1 MADKVEKAELDVQ
14 VGQVHYTPEEEQ
26 RVLRKIDRTLL
37 PLLCL
42 VDFFQCESTVIF
54 RGAMADQEDLD
65 KQAIGYAAVFDLKD
79 DLNMTSGQYS
89 WSVSSFYFGQ
99 LLAQYVFI
107 YLMSRFPVTRFVGCI
122 VVIWGVCAACL
133 AAPNGFAG
141 FTAVRL
147 LLGFFEAAIQPAF
160 VIIVSSWYKKDEHS
174 IRLAAWIS
182 CNGLSQILGA
192 LLMYGIGL
200 SKDTAIATWRIMFL
214 VCGGG
219 TLLAGIVWFVLAPL
233 GPDSAWFLDEHERT
247 IAVAR
252 LSSERLSQDRQSF
265 SKAQIWDII
274 TDFRAWMLILG
285 GFFNTLASPVIK
297 FATLVIN
304 GFGWSKLNTML
315 VSLPAGAIQILFIWI
330 VVVGIRV
337 TSFPRYWWGVLACI
351 PSLVGNI
358 GVATLPSSSHWGIVV
373 CTWLATIL
381 TPTQVIFLSLIAS
394 NIKGNTK
401 KAAAS
406 NGYFILYAAACI
418 AGPQL
423 WTKPPRYTDG
433 VITDIVSLGC
443 AIASFISFGLAAGYE
458 NRRRDRLSSVAS
470 DDSTADCDLTDR
482 QDLAFRYTL

>member
-1 MADKVEKAELDVQ
+1 MADKVEKAEPDVQ
-14 VGQVHYTPEEEQ
+14 VGQVQYTPEDER
-26 RVLRKIDRTLL
+26 RVLRKIDRTFL

-42 VDFFQCESTVIF
+42 IEFFQY
-54 RGAMADQEDLD
+54 LD
-65 KQAIGYAAVFDLKD
+65 KQAIGYAAVFDLKE
-79 DLNMTSGQYS
+79 DLNMSSGQYS

-122 VVIWGVCAACL
+122 VIIWGICAACL

-160 VIIVSSWYKKDEHS
+160 VIIISSWYKKDEHS

-192 LLMYGIGL
+192 LLMYGVGL

-214 VCGGG
+214 VYGGG

-233 GPDSAWFLDEHERT
+233 GPDSAWFLDKHEGT

-265 SKAQIWDII
+265 NKAQIWDII

-285 GFFNTLASPVIK
+285 GFFNTLASP

-304 GFGWSKLNTML
+304 G
-315 VSLPAGAIQILFIWI
+315 LPAGAIQILFIWI
-330 VVVGIRV
+330 VVVGIRI

-358 GVATLPSSSHWGIVV
+358 GVAALPSSSHWGIVV

-381 TPTQVIFLSLIAS
+381 TPTQVIFLNLIAS

-401 KAAAS
+401 KVAAS

-418 AGPQL
+418 ASPQL

-443 AIASFISFGLAAGYE
+443 AIASFILFGLTAGYE
-458 NRRRDRLSSVAS
+458 NRRRDRLSSVTS
-470 DDSTADCDLTDR
+470 DENSDDCDLTDR